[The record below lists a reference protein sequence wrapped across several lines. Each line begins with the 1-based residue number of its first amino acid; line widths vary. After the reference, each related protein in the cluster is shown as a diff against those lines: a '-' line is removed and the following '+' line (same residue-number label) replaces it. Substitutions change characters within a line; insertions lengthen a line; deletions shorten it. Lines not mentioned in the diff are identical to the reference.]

1 MRGTCAIQSAVLNG
15 VEARPV
21 TVEVSVVSGLPGIS
35 IVGMADVAVREAQER
50 VRAGIRAS
58 GFSMPRE
65 RVLVNLAPGNVKKTG
80 SGFDLPIALGI
91 LVATGQ
97 IPNEA
102 VNLRLII
109 GELSLQGDVRPVL
122 GGLAYAVCAKRL
134 GCDLLTAVQEPAP
147 IQDLTQWGIRGLGML
162 HLDEPFVELVCK
174 QSESETRSDCAL
186 PDYKDIAGH
195 DIAKR
200 ALQIAAAGRHGLLM
214 MGPPGSGKTMLA
226 SRLIS
231 ILPPLTEEEK
241 MEAAVVHSVAG
252 EDVQPILDGIR
263 PFRDPH
269 HSATI
274 AGLLGG
280 GTPIR
285 PGEVS
290 LAHCGVLFLDELS
303 EFRSSTLQSL
313 RQPLESGCVFLTRA
327 EASIKLPAR
336 FMLVAAS
343 NPCPCGYLG
352 DKSHACTCTSG
363 QVRKYHGKI
372 GGPLIDRIA
381 LRLDVER
388 LPTSSVLS
396 SGRGTDSA
404 TLKEGVMLAREYAA
418 WREAHEMD
426 ERGGIQ
432 DATGSPREVIASCK
446 LNEKAHAFVGKMAE
460 GDALSGRG
468 LMNTLKV
475 SRTIADIEQSENVTE
490 DHLAEAFSLRV
501 DPGIGEGGNV

>member
-1 MRGTCAIQSAVLNG
+1 MQSAVLNG
-15 VEARPV
+15 VEAQPV
-21 TVEVSVVSGLPGIS
+21 TVEVSIGGGLPGMS
-35 IVGMADVAVREAQER
+35 IVGMADTAVKEAQVR
-50 VRAGIRAS
+50 VRAGIRAA
-58 GFSMPRE
+58 GFAMPRE
-65 RVLVNLAPGNVKKTG
+65 QVVVNLAPGNLKKTG
-80 SGFDLPIALGI
+80 SGFDLPIAFGI
-91 LVATGQ
+91 LAATGQ
-97 IPNEA
+97 IPAGTVER
-102 VNLRLII
+102 RLLI
-109 GELSLQGDVRPVL
+109 GELSLQGSVRPVI
-122 GGLAYAVCAKRL
+122 GSLAFAVCAKKM

-147 IQDLTQWGIRGLGML
+147 IQGLAQFGIKGLGML
-162 HLDEPFVELVCK
+162 HLEEPCEELISK
-174 QSESETRSDCAL
+174 PAGAATASEQLL
-186 PDYKDIAGH
+186 PDYRDIAGH

-200 ALQIAAAGRHGLLM
+200 ALQIAAAGKHGLLM

-226 SRLIS
+226 SRLVS
-231 ILPPLTEEEK
+231 ILPPLTDEEK

-252 EDVQPILDGIR
+252 EDVQPILNGVR

-269 HSATI
+269 HSATT
-274 AGLLGG
+274 AGILGG
-280 GTPIR
+280 GSPVK

-327 EASIKLPAR
+327 EASIRLPAR

-352 DKSHACTCTSG
+352 DDAHACICTSG
-363 QVRKYHGKI
+363 QVRRYHGRI

-381 LRLDVER
+381 IRLDVER

-396 SGRGTDSA
+396 SGGGTDSA
-404 TLKEGVMLAREYAA
+404 ALREGVLQARECAS
-418 WREAHEMD
+418 WREARAE
-426 ERGGIQ
+426 EREGVRN
-432 DATGSPREVIASCK
+432 APGSPQEVIASCR
-446 LNEKAHAFVGKMAE
+446 LDADAHRFVARMAE

-475 SRTIADIEQSENVTE
+475 ARTIADIEGSANVTC

-501 DPGIGEGGNV
+501 DASIGRGGDG